1 MKIETGIP
9 APAQKS
15 KGRPP
20 KYDFAA
26 LPVDNTTCMTIS
38 DAPYHSVY
46 ACVQRHKEVNPGTE
60 FRVEQYGPKGA
71 RVWRLK

>member
-9 APAQKS
+9 APGPKS

-26 LPVDNTTCMTIS
+26 LPADATTCMTINA
-38 DAPYHSVY
+38 APYHAVY
-46 ACVQRHKEVNPGTE
+46 ACVQRHIEVNPGTE
-60 FRVEQYGPKGA
+60 FRIERHGKGV